1 MSLYV
6 RRLIIRYSSNKN
18 VTEYEVIFFFKFHGP
33 FILLDKHK
41 TILLSFRERDLTS
54 SKTSKIMS
62 ATDENVA
69 KIPKSTE
76 EALVESVDKLSIKES
91 GESKQN
97 VSSFLIRL

>member
-1 MSLYV
+1 MSENLHSE
-6 RRLIIRYSSNKN
+6 IHPNKK
-18 VTEYEVIFFFKFHGP
+18 VTEYEVIFFKIHDP
-33 FILLDKHK
+33 FILPDKHK
-41 TILLSFRERDLTS
+41 TILLSFRDPTS

-69 KIPKSTE
+69 KVPKSTE

-97 VSSFLIRL
+97 VSSFFD

>member
-1 MSLYV
+1 M
-6 RRLIIRYSSNKN
+6 KW
-18 VTEYEVIFFFKFHGP
+18 FFFKIHDP
-33 FILLDKHK
+33 FILPDKHK
-41 TILLSFRERDLTS
+41 TILLSFRDLTSS

-69 KIPKSTE
+69 KVPKSTE

-97 VSSFLIRL
+97 VSSFFD

>member
-1 MSLYV
+1 
-6 RRLIIRYSSNKN
+6 
-18 VTEYEVIFFFKFHGP
+18 
-33 FILLDKHK
+33 
-41 TILLSFRERDLTS
+41 
-54 SKTSKIMS
+54 MS

>member
-1 MSLYV
+1 M
-6 RRLIIRYSSNKN
+6 
-18 VTEYEVIFFFKFHGP
+18 IFFKIHDP
-33 FILLDKHK
+33 FILPDKHK
-41 TILLSFRERDLTS
+41 TILLSFRDLTSS

-69 KIPKSTE
+69 KVPKSTE

-97 VSSFLIRL
+97 VSSFFD